1 MNRTLNVVRMQ
12 LVNRMTYLWIPLI
25 ILFGSF
31 ALSLV
36 VFALIPS
43 TGIKISGGAS
53 APFWYF
59 AVVGAQAL
67 TLTFPFSQ
75 ALSITRREYYLG
87 TLLTAALTSAGLTAI
102 FVVGAAIESA
112 TGGWGRNGYFFTLQW
127 IWAAG
132 PAMAALFYFSS
143 AMLFFV
149 VGFTGATIYK
159 RFGMLWLTVTI
170 IAAVALLVGV
180 FWIVGRLDAWVAFFS
195 WFVDI
200 GAGGITLLLAGLVV
214 VLAAAAFPVL
224 RRATP

>member
-25 ILFGSF
+25 ILFGAF
-31 ALSLV
+31 ALTLV
-36 VFALIPS
+36 VVALIPS
-43 TGIKISGGAS
+43 TEMKIGGGAS

-102 FVVGAAIESA
+102 MVVGAAIESA
-112 TGGWGRNGYFFTLQW
+112 TGGWGMNGYFFTVPW
-127 IWAAG
+127 IWEAG
-132 PAMAALFYFSS
+132 PAVAALFFFSI

-170 IAAVALLVGV
+170 IAVAALLIGV
-180 FWIVGRLDAWVAFFS
+180 LWIVGRLDAWVAFFS
-195 WFVDI
+195 WFVEI
-200 GAGGITLLLAGLVV
+200 GAGGLSLLLTGLVV
-214 VLAAAAFPVL
+214 VLAAVAFPVL